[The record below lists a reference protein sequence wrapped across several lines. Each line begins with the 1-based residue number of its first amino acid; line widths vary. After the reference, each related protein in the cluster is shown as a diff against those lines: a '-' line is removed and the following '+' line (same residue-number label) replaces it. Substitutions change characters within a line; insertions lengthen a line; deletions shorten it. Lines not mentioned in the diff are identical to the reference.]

1 MEQEKQTEVL
11 QRLKML
17 LGITDGSKD
26 ELLSFLIDDTI
37 NLILGYC
44 RICFLPRPLESL
56 VPVIAAD
63 MYRAKGYGN
72 ESAPEIVKSISEGQ
86 RSVSLD
92 SKTPDS
98 DFLTNY
104 YDRLKPFVNRRGKVP
119 SDVGKICGCV

>member
-1 MEQEKQTEVL
+1 MEQEKTAEL
-11 QRLKML
+11 LKRLKML
-17 LGITDGSKD
+17 LGITDESKD
-26 ELLSFLIDDTI
+26 ELLSFLIDDVV

-63 MYRAKGYGN
+63 MYRAKGYGG

-86 RSVSLD
+86 RSVSFD
-92 SKTPDS
+92 SKTPDG

-119 SDVGKICGCV
+119 SDVGKICKCV

>member
-1 MEQEKQTEVL
+1 ML

-17 LGITDGSKD
+17 LGITDESKD
-26 ELLSFLIDDTI
+26 ELLSFLIDDVKAM
-37 NLILGYC
+37 ILGYC

-63 MYRAKGYGN
+63 MYRAKGYGG

-86 RSVSLD
+86 RSVSFD

-98 DFLTNY
+98 DFLANY